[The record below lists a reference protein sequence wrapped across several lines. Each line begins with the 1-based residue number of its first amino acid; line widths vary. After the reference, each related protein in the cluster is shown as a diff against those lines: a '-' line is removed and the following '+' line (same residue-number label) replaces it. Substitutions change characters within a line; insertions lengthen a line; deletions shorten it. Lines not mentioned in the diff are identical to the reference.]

1 MYKSSKIKINVNKKA
16 RRALKIKT
24 YFLHLFLMKL
34 EQIISDLLYRYECVI
49 VPNFGAFVSNYKP
62 TVFNEKN
69 NSFYPPSKAILFN
82 SNVLNNDALLA
93 NSLASTVNC
102 SYDDAIKSIAKSV
115 TKWQSELQE
124 NKALELDKI
133 GSFSLNNHNKLIF
146 EPSNTTNYLTDSYGL
161 RTLMAAQ
168 INRESQ
174 KVVATSTTAR
184 PYLKYAAVFIL
195 GLSAVGFGNRFYHNY
210 KDNQQVKFAQEQQQT
225 LQNKIQTA
233 TFKISNPLPSITLK
247 STVIARNFHVVA
259 GAFREPLNA
268 QRKLNQLKAKGFDA
282 AIIGKNKWQLTQVV
296 FGSYTTKNAAIK
308 VLRQVRATEDNDAW
322 LLVEKH

>member
-1 MYKSSKIKINVNKKA
+1 
-16 RRALKIKT
+16 
-24 YFLHLFLMKL
+24 MKL
-34 EQIISDLLYRYECVI
+34 EQLISDLLYRYECVV

-62 TVFNEKN
+62 TVFNEKSN
-69 NSFYPPSKAILFN
+69 TFYPPSKAISFN

-93 NSLASTVNC
+93 NSVASTVNC
-102 SYDDAIKSIAKSV
+102 SYNEAIKTIAKNV

-124 NKALELDKI
+124 NRLLELNKI

-161 RTLMAAQ
+161 STLIA
-168 INRESQ
+168 SQ
-174 KVVATSTTAR
+174 VDRQEGLKLTGTYAR
-184 PYLKYAAVFIL
+184 PYLKYAAVFVL
-195 GLSAVGFGNRFYHNY
+195 GLSTIGFGNRFYQQY
-210 KDNQQVKFAQEQQQT
+210 KINQQTEFSQQQQRK
-225 LQNKIQTA
+225 LQNRIQSA
-233 TFKISNPLPSITLK
+233 TFKMSNPLPSITLK

-268 QRKLNQLKAKGFDA
+268 QRKLKQLKAKGFEA

-296 FGSYTTKNAAIK
+296 FGSYTTKIEAIQA
-308 VLRQVRATEDNDAW
+308 LRKVRATEDNTAW

>member
-1 MYKSSKIKINVNKKA
+1 
-16 RRALKIKT
+16 
-24 YFLHLFLMKL
+24 MKL
-34 EQIISDLLYRYECVI
+34 EQIISDLLYRYECVV

-62 TVFNEKN
+62 TVFNEKTN
-69 NSFYPPSKAILFN
+69 TFYPPSKAISFN

-93 NSLASTVNC
+93 NCLAGIVKC
-102 SYDDAIKSIAKSV
+102 SYKEAIEKIEKIV

-124 NKALELDKI
+124 NKSLELDKI

-146 EPSNTTNYLTDSYGL
+146 EPTNTTNYLTDSYGL
-161 RTLMAAQ
+161 STLMAAQ
-168 INRESQ
+168 INREGHN
-174 KVVATSTTAR
+174 VAATSAVAR
-184 PYLKYAAVFIL
+184 PYLKYAAIFVM
-195 GLSAVGFGNRFYHNY
+195 GLSVVGFGNRFYHNY
-210 KDNQQVKFAQEQQQT
+210 KINQQVKFAQEQQQT

-296 FGSYTTKNAAIK
+296 FGSYTTKNAALK
-308 VLRQVRATEDNDAW
+308 VLRQVRTTEDNTAW

>member
-1 MYKSSKIKINVNKKA
+1 YHSKIRTN
-16 RRALKIKT
+16 
-24 YFLHLFLMKL
+24 FLHLFLMKL
-34 EQIISDLLYRYECVI
+34 EQLISDLLYRYECVI

-62 TVFNEKN
+62 TVFNEKSN
-69 NSFYPPSKAILFN
+69 TFYPPSKAISFN

-93 NSLASTVNC
+93 NSVASTVNC
-102 SYDDAIKSIAKSV
+102 SYNEAVKTIAKSV

-124 NKALELDKI
+124 NRLLELNKI

-161 RTLMAAQ
+161 STLIA
-168 INRESQ
+168 SQ
-174 KVVATSTTAR
+174 VDRQEGLKPTGTYAR
-184 PYLKYAAVFIL
+184 PYLKYAAVFVL
-195 GLSAVGFGNRFYHNY
+195 GLATIGFSNRFYQQY
-210 KDNQQVKFAQEQQQT
+210 KINQQIEFSQKQQET

-247 STVIARNFHVVA
+247 STVITRNFHVVA
-259 GAFREPLNA
+259 GAFREPSNA
-268 QRKLNQLKAKGFDA
+268 ARKLKMLKAKGFEA

-296 FGSYTTKNAAIK
+296 FGSYTTKNAALK
-308 VLRQVRATEDNDAW
+308 VLRQVRATEDNAAW